1 MLQEFWLLYLTI
13 SWGLQAA
20 QRRTRKKGRGPE
32 FVEAL
37 KPYCLLSSFYAED
50 MLKLQKSVPQVEP
63 PRPDT
68 QFHDDSIVHGKLSHS
83 WIPAMAY
90 YQLDV
95 MFNFFG
101 DILWGSL
108 HPKAPAPKFTAFCMK
123 MPNAGSKLDERLVLL
138 TSVAAFE
145 WKLIEFRGLRA
156 CYSEICSTS
165 WPGGLDLHFFHWN
178 FLFFWGDLY
187 WAFLAY
193 SFPCS
198 TSNAWRRKLLQR
210 RLKRSSGFLLLAF

>member
-1 MLQEFWLLYLTI
+1 MPVTGSNEVVPRASRVLVVVSYYKLRSSSGSEKNK
-13 SWGLQAA
+13 
-20 QRRTRKKGRGPE
+20 KKGRGPE

-101 DILWGSL
+101 DIL
-108 HPKAPAPKFTAFCMK
+108 
-123 MPNAGSKLDERLVLL
+123 
-138 TSVAAFE
+138 
-145 WKLIEFRGLRA
+145 
-156 CYSEICSTS
+156 
-165 WPGGLDLHFFHWN
+165 
-178 FLFFWGDLY
+178 
-187 WAFLAY
+187 
-193 SFPCS
+193 
-198 TSNAWRRKLLQR
+198 
-210 RLKRSSGFLLLAF
+210 

>member
-1 MLQEFWLLYLTI
+1 M
-13 SWGLQAA
+13 SWGVVPSASRVLLVVSYYKL
-20 QRRTRKKGRGPE
+20 RSSSGSEKNKKKGRGPE
-32 FVEAL
+32 FVETL

-68 QFHDDSIVHGKLSHS
+68 QFHDDSIVHEKLSHS

-90 YQLDV
+90 YQLVTRCDV
-95 MFNFFG
+95 QFFWWH
-101 DILWGSL
+101 WGSL

-145 WKLIEFRGLRA
+145 WKPYNWVLRPP
-156 CYSEICSTS
+156 S
-165 WPGGLDLHFFHWN
+165 
-178 FLFFWGDLY
+178 
-187 WAFLAY
+187 
-193 SFPCS
+193 
-198 TSNAWRRKLLQR
+198 LL
-210 RLKRSSGFLLLAF
+210 